1 LPGARGETTAMF
13 ADIGQRS
20 GGFDGTR
27 RPGAAALVAVL
38 AALPAAAVAASPA
51 VAQTPPAGSSVYVQ
65 SAKSGELRGSRLTLH
80 GVSHRV
86 TWAHNSGRAG
96 VMAVRR
102 LHRLLFARAKP
113 APTGTLHVAG
123 HRGGDELT
131 FRLSRPRYNRA
142 RRTVSY
148 RAKPLTSKP
157 LPGQAT
163 HSAGAAR
170 HFGAASLSIIAPQ
183 DGPTLQLG
191 TDTYTCNPTQRP
203 VNLCFGS
210 LSATGLKAKTP
221 VTVATT
227 TQQGAVSTKT
237 YPTDANGNLALV
249 DVQVACDGAILGL
262 SAEGITPSGGVTS
275 VAAVVPSAC
284 SAPLSG
290 LAEAPRLFHGA
301 GLNQ

>member
-1 LPGARGETTAMF
+1 MF

-38 AALPAAAVAASPA
+38 ATLPAAVVAASPA
-51 VAQTPPAGSSVYVQ
+51 EAQTPPAGSSMFVQ
-65 SAKSGELRGSRLTLH
+65 SAKSGELRGSRLALH
-80 GVSHRV
+80 GVSQRV
-86 TWAHNSGRAG
+86 TWAHNSGRSG

-131 FRLSRPRYNRA
+131 FKLSRPRYNRA

-157 LPGQAT
+157 LPGQAI

-170 HFGAASLSIIAPQ
+170 DFGAASLSIIAPQ
-183 DGPTLQLG
+183 DGPALQLG

-203 VNLCFGS
+203 VNLCFGT

-221 VTVATT
+221 VTVGTAT
-227 TQQGAVSTKT
+227 QEGSVLTKV
-237 YPTDANGNLALV
+237 YPTDANGNLAPVGL
-249 DVQVACDGAILGL
+249 QVACDGAVVSLT
-262 SAEGITPSGGVTS
+262 AEGITPAGGVTS

-290 LAEAPRLFHGA
+290 LAEAPRRPHGA
-301 GLNQ
+301 GLDPVRPF